1 LANSLGWQRDLQDP
15 LRSSTRVGEL
25 LGGEEA
31 AAPQPAEDGDR
42 RTLDA
47 LVADLVAVP
56 VAPEQRVEVPV
67 AEALDHLRE
76 LALKRQTT
84 HLTVGDHS
92 ETGVF
97 LQTDRRLDSCV
108 LHPLELGRT
117 DLTALQ
123 ALSRLE
129 KPARPEETAD
139 DVRAR
144 RDHDA
149 NLREAHPHAAS
160 RAYLPLYAW

>member
-1 LANSLGWQRDLQDP
+1 MANSLGWQRDLQDP
-15 LRSSTRVGEL
+15 LRSSARVGEL

-56 VAPEQRVEVPV
+56 VAPEERVEVPV
-67 AEALDHLRE
+67 AEALDRLRE

-84 HLTVGDHS
+84 HLAVGDHS

-129 KPARPEETAD
+129 KLARPEETAD
-139 DVRAR
+139 DVSAR

-149 NLREAHPHAAS
+149 NLREAHPHAA
-160 RAYLPLYAW
+160 

>member
-1 LANSLGWQRDLQDP
+1 MANSLGWQRDLQDP
-15 LRSSTRVGEL
+15 LRSSARVGEL

-56 VAPEQRVEVPV
+56 VAPEERVEVPV
-67 AEALDHLRE
+67 AEALDRLRE

-84 HLTVGDHS
+84 HLAVGDHS

-108 LHPLELGRT
+108 LHPLELERT

-123 ALSRLE
+123 GA
-129 KPARPEETAD
+129 P
-139 DVRAR
+139 
-144 RDHDA
+144 
-149 NLREAHPHAAS
+149 REARAA
-160 RAYLPLYAW
+160 